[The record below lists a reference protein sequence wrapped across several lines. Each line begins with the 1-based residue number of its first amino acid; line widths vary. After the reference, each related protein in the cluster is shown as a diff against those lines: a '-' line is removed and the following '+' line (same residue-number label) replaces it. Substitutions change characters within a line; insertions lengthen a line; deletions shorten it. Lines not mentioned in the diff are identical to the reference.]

1 MFIQY
6 LFFWIIAAITLPSG
20 ASVISPSCEDNASLS
35 APLKTSSLE
44 DVTFCTHHKDV
55 LKADIISPA
64 NAKTTNPV
72 LVFIH
77 GGAWSQGDKK
87 EWKGIQLKLA
97 GQGFVTFSL
106 NYRLNTKDDKG
117 AVLNSYSDQIEDIH
131 CALKWIYKNRKKY
144 KINSKHMGI
153 AGSSSGAHLALLAGL
168 TLQGNDI
175 PSIKAIVNV
184 SGPTDLDA
192 LQVSNPK
199 INSLLEKVF
208 RSVDHNSS
216 MKKASPIT
224 YLKKESPPILSLSG
238 TLDNIVP
245 FDQAERLEREALK
258 VGATH
263 TLVKFDN
270 EGHRFSETSRRCAYI
285 HLMKFFKKILL

>member
-1 MFIQY
+1 MFIRH
-6 LFFWIIAAITLPSG
+6 LFFWILAAITLPSG
-20 ASVISPSCEDNASLS
+20 ASIMTPSCEENALLK
-35 APLKTSSLE
+35 AAQKTSSLE
-44 DVTFCTHHKDV
+44 DVTYCTHHKDV
-55 LKADIISPA
+55 LKVDIISPA
-64 NAKTTNPV
+64 NAQTTNPA
-72 LVFIH
+72 LLFIH

-117 AVLNSYSDQIEDIH
+117 AVLNSYSDQIEDIQ
-131 CALKWIYKNRKKY
+131 CALRWIYKNRKKY
-144 KINSKHMGI
+144 KVNPKRMGI

-168 TLQGNDI
+168 TLEGNDM
-175 PSIKAIVNV
+175 PSIKAIVSV

-199 INSLLEKVF
+199 LNSLLEKVF

-216 MKKASPIT
+216 MKKASPVT

-238 TLDNIVP
+238 TLDNVVP
-245 FDQAERLEREALK
+245 FDQAERLDREALK
-258 VGATH
+258 VGAKH
-263 TLVKFDN
+263 TLIKFDN
-270 EGHRFSETSRRCAYI
+270 EGHRFSEASRRCATTYLI
-285 HLMKFFKKILL
+285 NFFKKILI